1 MKNIK
6 KMKENKNINLKDNNY
21 NVKKYNV
28 IRKKCKIKSLFCK
41 NL

>member
-6 KMKENKNINLKDNNY
+6 KMNENKNINLKDNNY
-21 NVKKYNV
+21 SVKKYNV

-41 NL
+41 N

>member
-21 NVKKYNV
+21 NVKKYNITKDKYGNV
-28 IRKKCKIKSLFCK
+28 FAQEI
-41 NL
+41 

>member
-41 NL
+41 N

>member
-6 KMKENKNINLKDNNY
+6 KMNENKNINLKDNNY

-41 NL
+41 N